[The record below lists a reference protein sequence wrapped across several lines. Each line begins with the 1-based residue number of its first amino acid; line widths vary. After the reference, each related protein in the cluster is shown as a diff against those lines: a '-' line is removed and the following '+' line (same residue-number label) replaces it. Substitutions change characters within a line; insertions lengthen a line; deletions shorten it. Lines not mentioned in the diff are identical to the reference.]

1 MEHFKITE
9 TELWAY
15 VSKTA
20 DDVTIQKVEKWMDS
34 PDFDETLFTKT
45 TTIYNH
51 SSEEYSSVEQAKNRF
66 FDTVKPKSVVWKDML
81 KYAAILIAVISV
93 TYFYY
98 NISSNKNQIIVRT
111 TFGEQRSIELADGSK
126 VWLNASSTLS
136 YNSETPR
143 KLYLEGEGFFE
154 VAKDKLH
161 PFTVTTQDHIT
172 VKALGTSFNVKSYD
186 DSPITETKLLTGKV
200 EVSSV
205 KHFDNKVLMIPNDKV
220 VFYKHSKELVKSI
233 MDPNEFRIAWKN
245 GKIQFKNKTFKE
257 IAMDLKAQ
265 FDIQINFENE
275 AIANSKFT
283 GSFDNTTPIDEIFEI
298 LKISRD
304 FNYQI
309 NTETNE
315 WIIK

>member
-34 PDFDETLFTKT
+34 PDFDEALFIKT

-51 SSEEYSSVEQAKNRF
+51 SSVEHVSVEQAKNRF
-66 FDTVKPKSVVWKDML
+66 FNTVKPKSVVWKDML
-81 KYAAILIAVISV
+81 KYAAIFIAVISGI
-93 TYFYY
+93 YIYSD
-98 NISSNKNQIIVRT
+98 ISSNKNHIVIQT
-111 TFGEQRSIELADGSK
+111 TFGEQRNIKLSDGSR

-161 PFTVTTQDHIT
+161 PFTVTTPNHIT
-172 VKALGTSFNVKSYD
+172 VKALGTSFNVKSYV

-205 KHFDNKVLMIPNDKV
+205 KHFDNTILMIPNDKV
-220 VFYKHSKELVKSI
+220 TFHMHSKEVVKSI
-233 MDPNEFRIAWKN
+233 MDLNESEVAWKK
-245 GKIQFKNKTFKE
+245 GKIQFKNKIFKE
-257 IAMDLKAQ
+257 IAMDLKVQ

-283 GSFDNTTPIDEIFEI
+283 GSFNNTTPIDEIFEI

-304 FNYQI
+304 FNFQL
-309 NTETNE
+309 NKETNE